1 MIEYHFRSTCD
12 NYPIWRIRRGQEAR
26 FPSFGLL
33 VMSLFLSVVVV
44 VVMCTKSTSPHTQW
58 GFAHLVEK
66 FLILSKLFTVD
77 RSFLLAFSFH
87 TLPFAL
93 GEVLEGASVG
103 LG

>member
-1 MIEYHFRSTCD
+1 M
-12 NYPIWRIRRGQEAR
+12 
-26 FPSFGLL
+26 L
-33 VMSLFLSVVVV
+33 VVSLVLVVVV
-44 VVMCTKSTSPHTQW
+44 VVCTKSTSPHTKR

-66 FLILSKLFTVD
+66 CLISSKLYSVD
-77 RSFLLAFSFH
+77 GSFLLAFSFH

>member
-1 MIEYHFRSTCD
+1 M
-12 NYPIWRIRRGQEAR
+12 
-26 FPSFGLL
+26 
-33 VMSLFLSVVVV
+33 VVV

-66 FLILSKLFTVD
+66 CLILSKLFTVYG
-77 RSFLLAFSFH
+77 SFLLALNFH

-93 GEVLEGASVG
+93 GEVLEGAPVG